1 VVGRPSDRGRRQGPA
16 RFLPDRADAAPVA
29 VEEKFEIAAE
39 EVAGPVTYGLQ
50 IVATRTETVS
60 SKALLGFNLSCV
72 EGRTKLDNS
81 GKLSAGGCRLQIH
94 QAKQ

>member
-1 VVGRPSDRGRRQGPA
+1 MVGRPSGDRGRRQGPA

-50 IVATRTETVS
+50 IVATRTTELVRS
-60 SKALLGFNLSCV
+60 Y
-72 EGRTKLDNS
+72 
-81 GKLSAGGCRLQIH
+81 IH
-94 QAKQ
+94 